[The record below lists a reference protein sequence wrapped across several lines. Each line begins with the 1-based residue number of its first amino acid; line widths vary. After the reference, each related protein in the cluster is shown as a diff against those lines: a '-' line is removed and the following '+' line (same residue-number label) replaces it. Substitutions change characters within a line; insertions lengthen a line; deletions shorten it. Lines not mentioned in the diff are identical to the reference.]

1 MFKYLSIELAK
12 TFVYDKS
19 KSINKWLIRVQ
30 KKKKKEGYMNKW
42 KKKGILLTANND
54 KSSFGD

>member
-30 KKKKKEGYMNKW
+30 KKKKEGYMNKW

>member
-19 KSINKWLIRVQ
+19 KSINKWLIKVHTQ
-30 KKKKKEGYMNKW
+30 KKEGYMNKW

>member
-1 MFKYLSIELAK
+1 MAYYI
-12 TFVYDKS
+12 T
-19 KSINKWLIRVQ
+19 

>member
-19 KSINKWLIRVQ
+19 KSINKWLIKVQ

>member
-19 KSINKWLIRVQ
+19 KSINKWLIREQ
-30 KKKKKEGYMNKW
+30 KKKKRKGYMNKW
-42 KKKGILLTANND
+42 KRKGILLIANND